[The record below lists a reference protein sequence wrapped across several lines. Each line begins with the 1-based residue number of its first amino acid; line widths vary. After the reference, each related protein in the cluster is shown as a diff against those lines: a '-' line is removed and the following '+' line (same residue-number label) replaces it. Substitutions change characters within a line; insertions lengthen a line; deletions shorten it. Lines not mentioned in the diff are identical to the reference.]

1 MTDSFVNTLRAAPQT
16 VSMSGAGADAL
27 QIRVQ
32 VADVWDAIRMEV
44 SPGESVG
51 AVKRRALEELSPVA
65 YPVDEYVVKLR
76 GIEILDEGL
85 AISACDVRNGSTLI
99 LVDRRRR
106 PVR

>member
-1 MTDSFVNTLRAAPQT
+1 MTDAFVNTLRAAPGT
-16 VSMSGAGADAL
+16 VSMDGTGADAM

-32 VADVWDAIRMEV
+32 VADVWDAIRMDV
-44 SPGESVG
+44 APGESVG

-76 GIEILDEGL
+76 GFEILDENA
-85 AISACDVRNGSTLI
+85 AISECGVRNGSTLI